1 MANQINSIENSNIDS
16 NSFPNINVM
25 KSDTYN
31 LLLTLIAVMVILF
44 SLGASIF
51 TLYRCEN
58 QINELNDKYEI
69 LKEIVIRGE

>member
-1 MANQINSIENSNIDS
+1 
-16 NSFPNINVM
+16 M

-51 TLYRCEN
+51 TLYRCES